1 MWQRLPV
8 ERLKLAF
15 AFFLTTIFIA
25 SLMSFTY
32 DGNPISS
39 GKKTKK
45 DSSVSAKQ
53 KGFTSLLSNY
63 DPADAYNFQLNP
75 KAISFVKDYIEE
87 NKYDLEKMRV
97 WGKPYFDLY
106 DKILAEYKLPVELKY
121 LSVVE
126 SDLNHNL
133 VSSAG
138 AVGPWQLM
146 PDEAKRFG
154 LRTGKKD
161 QRKDFAL
168 STKVAAKLLNELY
181 FEFGDWLLVIAAYN
195 CGIGRVKQAIKNAGS
210 DDFWQLQSYL
220 PLQTRNHVNKF
231 IATHFLFEGGGGWT
245 TMTAKET
252 DVHKDNIAALMQV
265 NADKTL
271 VASSGG
277 NSLETAEIS
286 GKYNA
291 SIIAKTLSL
300 DINKFN
306 SLNPT
311 FDNALTSDDKVLL
324 TLPVES
330 MQLFKAKRKQ
340 ILQESVQL
348 LMAPVV
354 IQ

>member
-8 ERLKLAF
+8 ERLKQAF
-15 AFFLTTIFIA
+15 VLLLTTLFIA
-25 SLMSFTY
+25 SLMSFSY
-32 DGNPISS
+32 DGKPVSS
-39 GKKTKK
+39 GNKTKK
-45 DSSVSAKQ
+45 DDSASKQ
-53 KGFTSLLSNY
+53 KNFKSLLSNY
-63 DPADAYNFQLNP
+63 DPSDAYDFQLNP
-75 KAISFVKDYIEE
+75 KAVSFVKDYIEE

-121 LSVVE
+121 LSVIE
-126 SDLNHNL
+126 SNLNSKL

-154 LRTGKKD
+154 LKTGKKD
-161 QRKDFAL
+161 QRKDVTL

-195 CGIGRVKQAIKNAGS
+195 CGVGRVKQAIRNSGS

-220 PLQTRNHVNKF
+220 PLQTRNHVKKF

-252 DVHKDNIAALMQV
+252 DLHKDNIAALTQN

-277 NSLETAEIS
+277 SALETAEIS

-291 SIIAKTLSL
+291 SIIAKTLSI
-300 DINKFN
+300 DISKFN
-306 SLNPT
+306 ALNPT
-311 FDNALTSDDKVLL
+311 FDNALTSDDNVLL

-348 LMAPVV
+348 LMAPVA